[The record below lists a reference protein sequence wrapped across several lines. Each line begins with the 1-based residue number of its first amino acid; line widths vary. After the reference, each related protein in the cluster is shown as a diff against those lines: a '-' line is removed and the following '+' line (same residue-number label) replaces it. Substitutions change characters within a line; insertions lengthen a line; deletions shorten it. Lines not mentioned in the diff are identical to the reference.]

1 MCEAGGIR
9 FDIAVLDG
17 IGSEVSLA
25 LKVADATNLV
35 QTSYQGCLVVDLNI
49 SKAYSSS
56 IDRKNLLRNNN

>member
-49 SKAYSSS
+49 SKACSSCFV
-56 IDRKNLLRNNN
+56 